1 MAEKKHLATITIL
14 IKDRQ
19 MHAVD
24 VQKILTKDGHLILAR
39 LGVNPARTC
48 IDHCTGIV
56 AIIVEGTNKEIKGL
70 MKELDDFYGI
80 VAKANI
86 MTD

>member
-1 MAEKKHLATITIL
+1 MPEKKHLATITIL

-24 VQKILTKDGHLILAR
+24 VQKILTDHGHNVMAR
-39 LGVNPARTC
+39 LGVNVQPAC
-48 IDHCTGIV
+48 IEHCTGLVVV
-56 AIIVEGTNKEIKGL
+56 AVKGSMKEIRSITDD
-70 MKELDDFYGI
+70 LDKLYGI
-80 VAKANI
+80 VAKASI